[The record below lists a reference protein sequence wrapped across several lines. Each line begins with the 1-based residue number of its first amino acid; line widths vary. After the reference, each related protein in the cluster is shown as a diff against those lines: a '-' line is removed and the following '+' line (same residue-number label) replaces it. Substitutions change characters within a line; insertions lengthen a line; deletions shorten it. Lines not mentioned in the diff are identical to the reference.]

1 MLNVTFL
8 RHAKSNL
15 IDYNGNDFM
24 RDISEIGIKKTKKI
38 GNFLKNENIFF
49 DEVLCSPSL
58 RTKRTLD
65 VIATFFP
72 NKPKIKYIEDLY
84 YKSGKNLFDILML
97 NAEKKRCL
105 VVSHEPLLSSSIE
118 SFLNNYQNLD
128 FLKATKKYSTS
139 ALFNVSFDCK
149 KWFEIKKDIATINFF
164 KRPSDLNL

>member
-24 RDISEIGIKKTKKI
+24 KDISEIGIKKTKKI

-49 DEVLCSPSL
+49 DEVLCSPTL

-84 YKSGKNLFDILML
+84 YKS
-97 NAEKKRCL
+97 
-105 VVSHEPLLSSSIE
+105 
-118 SFLNNYQNLD
+118 
-128 FLKATKKYSTS
+128 
-139 ALFNVSFDCK
+139 
-149 KWFEIKKDIATINFF
+149 
-164 KRPSDLNL
+164 